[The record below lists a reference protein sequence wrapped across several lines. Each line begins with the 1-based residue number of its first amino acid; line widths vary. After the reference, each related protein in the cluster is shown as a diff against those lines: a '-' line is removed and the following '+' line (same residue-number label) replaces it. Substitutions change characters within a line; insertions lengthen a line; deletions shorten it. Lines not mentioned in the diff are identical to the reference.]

1 MGIKIGDIS
10 PVAGIATGKGLFGKM
25 SSQGLLGMLPEQ
37 ITDAKLRREQ
47 REREAAA
54 AEEEAMKE
62 QALVANT
69 KPMKKGGKV
78 SKYAEGGKTDF
89 ADQSAEARKKR
100 YEMPADKYGKMVDKT
115 MGTSKGGKKGDFNEE
130 PDTAPVKKAAG
141 GMISSASKRAD
152 GCAVRGKTKGRM
164 V

>member
-1 MGIKIGDIS
+1 MGIGKALAKGM
-10 PVAGIATGKGLFGKM
+10 GIVPAALSGAFGEKNKGFGL
-25 SSQGLLGMLPEQ
+25 GLIPGLIYKNQ
-37 ITDAKLRREQ
+37 AKKDE
-47 REREAAA
+47 
-54 AEEEAMKE
+54 AEERARAEAEAQGQQMPTEIVK
-62 QALVANT
+62 AKA
-69 KPMKKGGKV
+69 GGKV
-78 SKYAEGGKTDF
+78 KKYAEGGKTDF

-130 PDTAPVKKAAG
+130 PDMGPVKKRAG

-152 GCAVRGKTKGRM
+152 GCAQRGKTKGRM